1 MLLIGISLG
10 RLPWYAIII
19 LYLITFSLSG
29 AYHMECKNLNS
40 ERDGGLLVIYGFT
53 FVFVL
58 INLQQEEGWH
68 NYHAWCYWLYQLL
81 VAFILSV
88 FYTSE
93 LKSKNLPFE
102 DYISFVISIILIV
115 ISWIILVIEEC
126 IKFINSLI
134 AITHYFLIIPV
145 ILYEKDFW

>member
-19 LYLITFSLSG
+19 LYLIAFSLSG
-29 AYHMECKNLNS
+29 AYHTECKNLNS

-53 FVFVL
+53 FIFVL

-68 NYHAWCYWLYQLL
+68 NYHVRCYWLYQLL
-81 VAFILSV
+81 VTFILSG
-88 FYTSE
+88 FYASE

-115 ISWIILVIEEC
+115 SDAQRSSVWRSVAKASAER
-126 IKFINSLI
+126 
-134 AITHYFLIIPV
+134 P
-145 ILYEKDFW
+145 DFAERERTLERLTPER